1 MSEATGEVKKL
12 PKEPGMVTCRFCD
25 GTGKYLNKP
34 CEICGGKGEVEVVD
48 KNRKCQFCKGRGYM
62 MAGIP
67 CTTCGG
73 TGATRPLNK
82 LRLF

>member
-1 MSEATGEVKKL
+1 MSEAKGEVIKL

-25 GTGKYLNKP
+25 STGKYLNKP
-34 CEICGGKGEVEVVD
+34 CEVCGGKGEVEVVD

-82 LRLF
+82 QRLF